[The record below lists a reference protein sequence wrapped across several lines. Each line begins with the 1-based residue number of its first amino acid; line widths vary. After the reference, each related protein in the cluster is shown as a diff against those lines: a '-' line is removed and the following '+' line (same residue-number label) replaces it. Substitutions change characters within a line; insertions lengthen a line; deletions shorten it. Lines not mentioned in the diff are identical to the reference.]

1 MTSSTICAARQIQR
15 QQVSPEPVGND
26 WLQDFPRLFSEE
38 FPEPQCE
45 AQKAI
50 EGTSHQRVESN
61 RFVEDAA

>member
-1 MTSSTICAARQIQR
+1 MTTTIDAARRIQR
-15 QQVSPEPVGND
+15 QQVNPEPVGND
-26 WLQDFPRLFSEE
+26 CLQDFRQLFAEE

-61 RFVEDAA
+61 RFAEDAA